1 MSERDIK
8 NFIRKEYGLNGNV
21 KIRKINMDK
30 MEFNILLGDCE
41 ATIPFGK
48 VLRRH
53 LKLENIGIY
62 G

>member
-1 MSERDIK
+1 MSEKDLK

-21 KIRKINMDK
+21 KIRKVNMEK

-48 VLRRH
+48 ILKRD
-53 LKLENIGIY
+53 LKLESIGIY
-62 G
+62 E